1 MERTGGAERNRT
13 ADLFIANEALY
24 QLSYS
29 PLGERADKGGTE
41 RLSSGLGRLD
51 EVSCSGM
58 ANFLPASWG
67 ADRNELFSAL
77 PSTFGPQQES
87 L

>member
-1 MERTGGAERNRT
+1 
-13 ADLFIANEALY
+13 
-24 QLSYS
+24 
-29 PLGERADKGGTE
+29 
-41 RLSSGLGRLD
+41 LGRLD

-67 ADRNELFSAL
+67 ADRNELFSAA